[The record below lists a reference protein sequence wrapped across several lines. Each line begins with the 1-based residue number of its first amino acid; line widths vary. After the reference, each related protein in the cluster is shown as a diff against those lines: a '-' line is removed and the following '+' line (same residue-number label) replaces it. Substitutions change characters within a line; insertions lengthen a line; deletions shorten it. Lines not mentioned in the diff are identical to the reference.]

1 MNNLGLSKLLPEG
14 ILLGTILLTLILD
27 LIRKNKKQIWL
38 ISISGIIVSLLSI
51 FRTPIGFSFG
61 TSFEGTYFNL
71 GFRLIILFS
80 TLLCIVFSTDYIQQ
94 TSAKLNEYVSILLT
108 ATLGSLLLTGA
119 NDLVTIFVA
128 LETLGLSSYLMTAY
142 MTNDLKSNE
151 AAIKY
156 LVIGAVST
164 SFFLYGLSWLYGLS
178 GGEIELHRI
187 SASLEAMDLTNS
199 WGIFI
204 SLIFITIGV
213 GFKISAFPF
222 HQWTPDV
229 YEGAPVPVTAFL
241 SVVSKSAGVALLIR
255 LFTTIFSLQS
265 ETWTYGLQI
274 MAIGSMVIGNV
285 VALSQTSIKRMLGY
299 SSIAQIGFI
308 LIGILANNPSG
319 YASTLSYL
327 YFYIFMNLG
336 AFACVILLSLK
347 IGSDQI
353 NDYIGLLQKEP
364 LLATGLSF
372 CLISLAGIPP
382 SAGFFGKMYLFT
394 IGWKSGTYLAVV
406 IGLLTSV
413 ISIGYYLRV
422 VQLMIIDTSSSD
434 QIVYKKQG
442 SVPFNVGLATCLA
455 GTLGSGILSNAWIN
469 SIQDIANSSF

>member
-1 MNNLGLSKLLPEG
+1 MNNLGLSKLVPEG

-27 LIRKNKKQIWL
+27 LIRTNKKQIWL
-38 ISISGIIVSLLSI
+38 ISTSGIIISLFSI

-80 TLLCIVFSTDYIQQ
+80 SLLCIFFSVDYIQQ
-94 TSAKLNEYVSILLT
+94 TSAKVNEFISILLT

-156 LVIGAVST
+156 LIIGAVST

-178 GGEIELHRI
+178 GGETELYRI
-187 SASLEAMDLTNS
+187 SASLEAIDLTKS
-199 WGIFI
+199 WGILI
-204 SLIFITIGV
+204 SLTFITIGI

-222 HQWTPDV
+222 HQWAPDV
-229 YEGAPVPVTAFL
+229 YEGAPAPVTAFL
-241 SVVSKSAGVALLIR
+241 SVVSKSAGVSLLVR
-255 LFTTIFSLQS
+255 LFTTIFNLQS
-265 ETWTYGLQI
+265 ETWAYALQI
-274 MAIGSMVIGNV
+274 MAIGSMIIGNV
-285 VALSQTSIKRMLGY
+285 VALSQSSMKRMLGY

-308 LIGILANNPSG
+308 LIGILANTPSG

-382 SAGFFGKMYLFT
+382 SAGFFGKMYLF
-394 IGWKSGTYLAVV
+394 IVGWKSGMYLSVI

-413 ISIGYYLRV
+413 ISIAYYLRV
-422 VQLMIIDTSSSD
+422 VQLMIIDTTNNN
-434 QIVYKKQG
+434 QIVYEKKG
-442 SVPFNVGLATCLA
+442 SVAFNIGLATCVA
-455 GTLGSGILSNAWIN
+455 GTLGAGILSNTWIEAFQNVATN
-469 SIQDIANSSF
+469 SF

>member
-1 MNNLGLSKLLPEG
+1 MNNLGLSKLVPEG

-27 LIRKNKKQIWL
+27 LIRTNKKQIWL
-38 ISISGIIVSLLSI
+38 ISISGIIISLFSI

-80 TLLCIVFSTDYIQQ
+80 SLLCIFFSVDYIQQ
-94 TSAKLNEYVSILLT
+94 TSAKVNEFISILLT

-156 LVIGAVST
+156 LIIGAVST

-178 GGEIELHRI
+178 GGETELYRI
-187 SASLEAMDLTNS
+187 SASLEAIDLTKS
-199 WGIFI
+199 WGILI
-204 SLIFITIGV
+204 SLTFITIGV

-222 HQWTPDV
+222 HQWAPDV
-229 YEGAPVPVTAFL
+229 YEGAPAPVTAFL

-255 LFTTIFSLQS
+255 LFTTIFDLQS
-265 ETWTYGLQI
+265 ETWAYGLQI
-274 MAIGSMVIGNV
+274 MAIGSMIIGNV
-285 VALSQTSIKRMLGY
+285 VALSQSSIKRMLGY

-308 LIGILANNPSG
+308 LIGILANTPSG

-327 YFYIFMNLG
+327 YFYTFMNLG

-364 LLATGLSF
+364 LLASGLSF

-382 SAGFFGKMYLFT
+382 SAGFFGKMYLFI
-394 IGWKSGTYLAVV
+394 IGWKSGMYLSVI
-406 IGLLTSV
+406 IGLFTSV
-413 ISIGYYLRV
+413 ISIAYYLRV
-422 VQLMIIDTSSSD
+422 VQLMIIDTTNNN
-434 QIVYKKQG
+434 QIVYEKEG
-442 SVPFNVGLATCLA
+442 SVAFNIGLATCVA
-455 GTLGSGILSNAWIN
+455 GTLGAGILSNTWIET
-469 SIQDIANSSF
+469 IQNVATKSF

>member
-27 LIRKNKKQIWL
+27 LLRTNKKQIWL
-38 ISISGIIVSLLSI
+38 ISTSGIIISLFSI

-80 TLLCIVFSTDYIQQ
+80 SLLCIVFSVDYIQQ
-94 TSAKLNEYVSILLT
+94 TSAKVNEFISILLT

-142 MTNDLKSNE
+142 MTNDSKSNE

-156 LVIGAVST
+156 LIIGAVST

-178 GGEIELHRI
+178 GGETELYRI
-187 SASLEAMDLTNS
+187 SASLEAIDLTKS
-199 WGIFI
+199 WGILI
-204 SLIFITIGV
+204 SLTFITIGV

-222 HQWTPDV
+222 HQWAPDV
-229 YEGAPVPVTAFL
+229 YEGAPAPVTAFL
-241 SVVSKSAGVALLIR
+241 SVVSKSAGIALLVR
-255 LFTTIFSLQS
+255 LFTTIFDLQS
-265 ETWTYGLQI
+265 DTWAYGLQI
-274 MAIGSMVIGNV
+274 MAIGSMIIGNV
-285 VALSQTSIKRMLGY
+285 VALSQSSIKRMLGY

-308 LIGILANNPSG
+308 LIGILANTPSG

-353 NDYIGLLQKEP
+353 NDYTGLLQKEP
-364 LLATGLSF
+364 LLASSLSF

-382 SAGFFGKMYLFT
+382 SAGFFGKMYLF
-394 IGWKSGTYLAVV
+394 IVGWKSGMFLSVI

-413 ISIGYYLRV
+413 ISIAYYLRV
-422 VQLMIIDTSSSD
+422 VQLMIINTTNSN
-434 QIVYKKQG
+434 QIVYEKEG
-442 SVPFNVGLATCLA
+442 SVAFNIGLATCVA
-455 GTLGSGILSNAWIN
+455 GTLGAGILSNSWIET
-469 SIQDIANSSF
+469 IQNVATNYF